1 MVAGPAR
8 PQVVVSTHP
17 LWQIRLLRGLPR
29 YLLYATCAW
38 GLAASARFALAPP
51 HGGGAAVVRS
61 PASPSDLG
69 TRAFAAM
76 FARRYL
82 TWDAGNPQASGGSLA
97 AFQGQELEA
106 ELGRRIPASGQQHV
120 EWVEVVQARQ
130 SAPGRDVYTVA
141 AQTDSAGL
149 LYLSVSVAR
158 LADGRLALA
167 GYPAFVGPPGS
178 DPALTPTH
186 SGAVEDASLATVI
199 ARVLR
204 NYLLP
209 SREELAA
216 DLTPGARVSLPPL
229 ALRLL
234 SVQRLSWTGD
244 RRSVEAIVQSED
256 AHGAQYTLAYEL
268 DVGIAQGRWEVSA
281 VQMDPDA

>member
-1 MVAGPAR
+1 MVASR
-8 PQVVVSTHP
+8 TRSRVVVSTRP
-17 LWQIRLLRGLPR
+17 LWQIRLLHGLPR

-51 HGGGAAVVRS
+51 HGGGRAVVRS

-69 TRAFAAM
+69 TRAFAAI

-82 TWDAGNPQASGGSLA
+82 SWDTASPEASGGSLA
-97 AFQGQELEA
+97 AFQGPEFEA
-106 ELGRRIPASGQQHV
+106 ELGRRVPARGVQHV

-130 SAPGRDVYTVA
+130 PAPGREVYTVA
-141 AQTDSAGL
+141 AQTDSEGL
-149 LYLSVSVAR
+149 LYLSVGVAR

-167 GYPAFVGPPGS
+167 GYPAFVGPPAS
-178 DPALTPTH
+178 DPAWSPTH
-186 SGAVEDASLATVI
+186 SSAVEDASLATVVK
-199 ARVLR
+199 RVLR

-216 DLTPGARVSLPPL
+216 DLKPGARVSLPPL

-234 SVQRLSWTGD
+234 SVQRLSWTQD
-244 RRSVEAIVQSED
+244 RRSVEATVQTED
-256 AHGAQYTLAYEL
+256 ARGAQYTLAYEL
-268 DVGIAQGRWEVSA
+268 DVAIAQGRWEVSA

>member
-8 PQVVVSTHP
+8 PHVVVSTHP
-17 LWQIRLLRGLPR
+17 LWQIRLLHGLPR

-51 HGGGAAVVRS
+51 HGGRGAVVRS
-61 PASPSDLG
+61 PASPADVG
-69 TRAFAAM
+69 MRAFAAI

-82 TWDAGNPQASGGSLA
+82 SWDAVRSQASGSSLS
-97 AFQGQELEA
+97 AFQGPQFEA
-106 ELGRRIPASGQQHV
+106 ELGRRIPAGGQQHV
-120 EWVEVVQARQ
+120 EWDEVVQERRP
-130 SAPGRDVYTVA
+130 APGRDVYTVA
-141 AQTDSAGL
+141 AQTDSEGL
-149 LYLSVSVAR
+149 LYLSVGVVR

-178 DPALTPTH
+178 DPAWTPTH

-199 ARVLR
+199 ERVLR

-216 DLTPGARVSLPPL
+216 DLTPGARVSLPAV

-234 SVQRLSWTGD
+234 SVQRLSWTQD
-244 RRSVEAIVQSED
+244 RRSVEAVVQTED
-256 AHGAQYTLAYEL
+256 ARGAQYALAYEL
-268 DVGIAQGRWEVSA
+268 DVAIAQGRWEVSA

>member
-1 MVAGPAR
+1 MVASRPRAR
-8 PQVVVSTHP
+8 VMVSTRP
-17 LWQIRLLRGLPR
+17 LWQIRLLHELPR

-51 HGGGAAVVRS
+51 HRGGAAVMRP

-82 TWDAGNPQASGGSLA
+82 SWDAGNPQASGGSLA
-97 AFQGQELEA
+97 AFQGRAFEA
-106 ELGRRIPASGQQHV
+106 ELGRRIPASGRQHV

-130 SAPGRDVYTVA
+130 SAAGRDVYTVA

-149 LYLSVSVAR
+149 LYLSVAVAR

-178 DPALTPTH
+178 DPAWSPTH
-186 SGAVEDASLATVI
+186 SSAVEDASLSTVVK
-199 ARVLR
+199 RVLR

-209 SREELAA
+209 SREELVA
-216 DLTPGARVSLPPL
+216 DLAPGARVSLPPQ

-234 SVQRLSWTGD
+234 SVQRLSWSQD
-244 RRSVEAIVQSED
+244 RRSVEAIVQTED
-256 AHGAQYTLAYEL
+256 ARGTQYTLAYEL
-268 DVGIAQGRWEVSA
+268 DVAIAQGRWEVSA

>member
-1 MVAGPAR
+1 MVAGPTR
-8 PQVVVSTHP
+8 PRVVVSTHS
-17 LWQIRLLRGLPR
+17 LWQIRVLHGLPR

-51 HGGGAAVVRS
+51 HAGRGAAARS
-61 PASPSDLG
+61 SASPSDLG
-69 TRAFAAM
+69 ARAFAAI

-82 TWDAGNPQASGGSLA
+82 SWDAASSQDSAGSLA
-97 AFQGQELEA
+97 AFEGPQLEA
-106 ELGRRIPASGQQHV
+106 QLGRRIPASGQQRV
-120 EWVEVVQARQ
+120 EWVEVVQARAP
-130 SAPGRDVYTVA
+130 APGRDVYTVA

-149 LYLSVSVAR
+149 LYLSVGVAR
-158 LADGRLALA
+158 LANGRLALA

-178 DPALTPTH
+178 DPAWSPAH
-186 SGAVEDASLATVI
+186 SSAVEDASLATVVK
-199 ARVLR
+199 RVLR

-216 DLTPGARVSLPPL
+216 DLAPAARVSLPPL

-234 SVQRLSWTGD
+234 SVQRLSWTQD
-244 RRSVEAIVQSED
+244 RRSVEAVVQTED
-256 AHGAQYTLAYEL
+256 ARGAQYTLAYEL
-268 DVGIAQGRWEVSA
+268 DVAITQGRWEVSA